1 MIANRLAEWRRL
13 LRGSTTQARAVVQ
26 RIVVGRIVF
35 TPSGNGYTF
44 EAPTRFDKLFSGI
57 AVPRPPFIPVGNE
70 GWEHFGPEDTFEVT
84 TVGCW
89 RRFPL
94 NGWRPHGKTPRCLD
108 AVAGSCGLREA
119 V

>member
-1 MIANRLAEWRRL
+1 VIANRLAEWRRL

-70 GWEHFGPEDTFEVT
+70 GWEHFGPEDMFEGDYGRL
-84 TVGCW
+84 TVVVSVD
-89 RRFPL
+89 
-94 NGWRPHGKTPRCLD
+94 LD
-108 AVAGSCGLREA
+108 AMVDRH
-119 V
+119 